1 MDLKVMNKFSYG
13 LFILTARDG
22 TKDNGCVI
30 NTAMQVTANPN
41 RIAIAVNKSNY
52 THDMILKTGEFNIS
66 ILDESTK
73 FGTFKNFGFKSGR
86 DSDKMVEIKYNRSEN
101 GITYLTDECNAYVS
115 AKVCSTVD
123 LGSHTL
129 FIADVT
135 DGQILSSNPS
145 ATYAFYHSNIKPA
158 ASSAPKKGF
167 ICTICG
173 YIYEGDTLPDDFI
186 CPICKHPASDFKPL

>member
-1 MDLKVMNKFSYG
+1 MDLKVMNKISYG

-52 THDMILKTGEFNIS
+52 THDMILQTGEFNIS
-66 ILDESTK
+66 ILDESAK

-86 DSDKMVEIKYNRSEN
+86 DSDKMFEIKYNRSEN

>member
-1 MDLKVMNKFSYG
+1 MDLKVMNKISYG

-66 ILDESTK
+66 ILDESAK

-101 GITYLTDECNAYVS
+101 GITYLIDECNAYVS